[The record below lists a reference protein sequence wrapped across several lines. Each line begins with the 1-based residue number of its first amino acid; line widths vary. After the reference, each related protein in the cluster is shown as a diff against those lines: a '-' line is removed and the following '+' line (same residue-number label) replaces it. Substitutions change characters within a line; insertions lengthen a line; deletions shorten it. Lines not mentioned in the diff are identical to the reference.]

1 MNLRRAERSTELF
14 RQDDSLRRGLRGL
27 AVGITLFAVL
37 GTVTAV
43 WVNPLFVRMTPVG
56 PWEFGATVLTALLA
70 GMTSGLWVPACR
82 LRGSGAGGFASFL
95 GIACPTCNK
104 VLMLLFGGPALL
116 AWFDPFR
123 PWLAAA
129 GVVMMGVAAL
139 LTWRRFRDARTRDA
153 AGEGRSHPVQG
164 DVT

>member
-70 GMTSGLWVPACR
+70 GVTSAFWVPACR
-82 LRGSGAGGFASFL
+82 LRGSGAGGLASFL

-104 VLMLLFGGPALL
+104 VLMFLFGGPALL
-116 AWFDPFR
+116 GWFDPLR

-129 GVVMMGVAAL
+129 GVVMMGVATL

-153 AGEGRSHPVQG
+153 AGEGRLHPVQG
-164 DVT
+164 DAT